1 MLAVGAGYGVG
12 ANAGAVML
20 AGENAGIWASV
31 GVHPHDAAE
40 WSVIAETALDG
51 WLSHSRVVAVGECG
65 LDYWYEHSP
74 RDAQAE
80 ALRAQIRIARAV
92 AKPLVIHVRPSRDT
106 RDAFDEIL
114 AIFDDAGAERVGGV
128 IHCFTG
134 DLPFARECLAR
145 GFDISF
151 SGILTF
157 KQRRRA
163 ARGGQGAAA
172 RAPAGRD
179 RLPAARAGSA
189 PRPAQRAGLGRA
201 RGRVSRGAAREV
213 GGRDRRAHRRA
224 RACRCSAWATRR
236 ERAAGARD
244 RDRARGRLD
253 RARALPRPAHDRD
266 QVERDRPGHRRG
278 SRARRAGARA
288 HPRRAPAATAC

>member
-1 MLAVGAGYGVG
+1 MFDSHAHIGAPELLGEAPELIARAREAGVHGMLAVGAGYGVG

-20 AGENAGIWASV
+20 AQENPGVWASV

-40 WSVIAETALDG
+40 WSAIAEIAIDG
-51 WLSHSRVVAVGECG
+51 WLAHGRVVAVGECG

-80 ALRAQIRIARAV
+80 ALRAQIRLARAV

-106 RDAFDEIL
+106 RDAFEEIVT
-114 AIFDDAGAERVGGV
+114 IFDDTGADQVGGV

-157 KQRRRA
+157 KNAADLRAVAAALPLERLLVETDSPLLAPVPHRGKRNEPAWVAHVIACLAELHETTPESLA
-163 ARGGQGAAA
+163 ARTDA
-172 RAPAGRD
+172 RARELFRIGD
-179 RLPAARAGSA
+179 
-189 PRPAQRAGLGRA
+189 
-201 RGRVSRGAAREV
+201 GA
-213 GGRDRRAHRRA
+213 
-224 RACRCSAWATRR
+224 
-236 ERAAGARD
+236 
-244 RDRARGRLD
+244 
-253 RARALPRPAHDRD
+253 
-266 QVERDRPGHRRG
+266 
-278 SRARRAGARA
+278 
-288 HPRRAPAATAC
+288 

>member
-1 MLAVGAGYGVG
+1 VRLFDSHAHIGAPELHAEAPELIARARAAGVQGMLAVGAGYGVG

-20 AGENAGIWASV
+20 AGENEGIWASV

-40 WSVIAETALDG
+40 WSPIAGTALDG
-51 WLSHSRVVAVGECG
+51 WLAHSRVVAVGECG

-80 ALRAQIRIARAV
+80 ALRAQIAIARAV
-92 AKPLVIHVRPSRDT
+92 AKPLVIHVRPSRGT

-114 AIFDDAGAERVGGV
+114 AIFDGAGAERVGGV

-157 KQRRRA
+157 NNAAELRA
-163 ARGGQGAAA
+163 VA
-172 RAPAGRD
+172 RALPLD
-179 RLPAARAGSA
+179 RLLVETDSPLLA
-189 PRPAQRAGLGRA
+189 PVPH
-201 RGRVSRGAAREV
+201 RGRRNEPAWVAHVVTCLAELHDRSADEV
-213 GGRDRRAHRRA
+213 
-224 RACRCSAWATRR
+224 ATSTD
-236 ERAAGARD
+236 E
-244 RDRARGRLD
+244 
-253 RARALPRPAHDRD
+253 RARALFRL
-266 QVERDRPGHRRG
+266 GK
-278 SRARRAGARA
+278 
-288 HPRRAPAATAC
+288 AA